1 MKKAINKKQNM
12 FTLAFSALGAILGF
26 TLLLITLQLFTDVD
40 TIFNNE
46 SDAIDSEYLVL
57 KEACFNPKHNWAFK
71 QYNL

>member
-46 SDAIDSEYLVL
+46 SDAID
-57 KEACFNPKHNWAFK
+57 
-71 QYNL
+71 